1 MELLESARRLGE
13 FPTRFVLW
21 RAVRDRD
28 RRILDLYIDALED
41 YVAVLAEVCDT
52 ISALIRTL
60 HRAQHSLA
68 RQQRIWQSNVQR
80 FREEGKDDLSHMAR
94 HRVLTM
100 NYLAATYERL
110 LNAKKEELAAYRE
123 VRLLLEA
130 TLAESRQRREEIE
143 AWLEGRSTDMSLPEF
158 ARPIPHWDEARLSQ
172 ELTEILGLT
181 ITHPGR

>member
-1 MELLESARRLGE
+1 MELLESARRLGD

-28 RRILDLYIDALED
+28 KRILDLYIDALED

-52 ISALIRTL
+52 INALIRTL
-60 HRAQHSLA
+60 HRAQHSLE

-80 FREEGKDDLSHMAR
+80 FREEGKDDLSHMAQ

-110 LNAKKEELAAYRE
+110 LSIQKKELAAYQE

-143 AWLEGRSTDMSLPEF
+143 AWLEGRDVNKPVPEF
-158 ARPIPHWDEARLSQ
+158 ARPIPQWDEERLSQ
-172 ELTEILGLT
+172 ELAEILGLT
-181 ITHPGR
+181 